1 MSETFGPD
9 FITVTDEDGN
19 EFELELVTPW
29 SITASPIAPCSPL
42 LQKTRR
48 PASPWMWTQTM
59 RNTVWSS

>member
-19 EFELELVTPW
+19 EFELELVDTLEHNG
-29 SITASPIAPCSPL
+29 ITYHALFPL

-59 RNTVWSS
+59 RNTV